1 MGKKISAFENWQT
14 KFEEM
19 TGDEETGDTN
29 IDITVIANSDG
40 EAAED
45 AITADEMADDVA
57 AADAAEEAQDAA
69 EEEAEELKE
78 LAAVIRQ
85 HGLNPGMVAMLDVLL
100 PTQSLG
106 IYLPAKE
113 SLDAH
118 GTNRGYAENVAA
130 ALEASSDSFWEKTK
144 TTVGKIWQ
152 WIRDFITKA
161 ISRIGTAKSKVARMG
176 ETLLGRQFNPNRN
189 EKAKLPIYK
198 KFFNPADISAT
209 SSTLNAVKAVV
220 GALGDAAGKFTKD
233 AQISFDVFASMRE
246 SDMYAIFGG
255 KNNIEAAGNIK
266 IKDTRDKNN
275 NVATLTYEED
285 DSKFFDKDDTEASQD
300 IFDLYKKNGKI
311 YELVDSYTDGL
322 KNMKQIETNLK
333 GYEKTAQA
341 KMGDVNK
348 SADARDV
355 MNEGAKNYHTFANVF
370 KRAVTNTI
378 KILNLTISAYLAGGR
393 VLISCSLP
401 SGSSLANK
409 YEK

>member
-1 MGKKISAFENWQT
+1 MRKSAFETWQT

-57 AADAAEEAQDAA
+57 AADAAEEAQGAA

-100 PTQSLG
+100 PAQSLG

-161 ISRIGTAKSKVARMG
+161 ISRIGSAKSKVARMG

-198 KFFNPADISAT
+198 KFFNPADQASTSAVT
-209 SSTLNAVKAVV
+209 SAVGSVV
-220 GALGDAAGKFTKD
+220 KALGDAAGKFTGD
-233 AQISFDVFASMRE
+233 LNNFDTFANMSE
-246 SDMYAIFGG
+246 NEMYGLFGG
-255 KNNIEAAGNIK
+255 KKDMETAGNIT
-266 IKDTRDKNN
+266 IKETRDNN
-275 NVATLTYEED
+275 NNISTLTYEED
-285 DSKFFDKDDTEASQD
+285 DSKFFDKDDVEVSQNL
-300 IFDLYKKNGKI
+300 FSEYQKTGKI
-311 YELVDSYTDGL
+311 YKIVYEFCDGIADMKKIE
-322 KNMKQIETNLK
+322 KNLRS
-333 GYEKTAQA
+333 YEKSAQA
-341 KMGDVNK
+341 KMGDTNRD
-348 SADARDV
+348 SADRLK
-355 MNEGAKNYHTFANVF
+355 MNVGAKNYNTFANIF

-378 KILNLTISAYLAGGR
+378 KIMNLTISSYLAGGR
-393 VLISCSLP
+393 VLIGCSLP
-401 SGSSLANK
+401 SGSGLANK